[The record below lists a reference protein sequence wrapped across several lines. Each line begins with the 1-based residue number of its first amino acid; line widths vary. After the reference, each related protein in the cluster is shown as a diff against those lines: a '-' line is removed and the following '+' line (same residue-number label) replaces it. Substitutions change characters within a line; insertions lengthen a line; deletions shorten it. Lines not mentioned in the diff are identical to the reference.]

1 MYGVLNALS
10 EFTYF
15 YTPENVTS
23 YPFLLIFKLA
33 KSFQCILQ
41 LDVFVCFKID
51 FLKLYFLN
59 GVERF
64 FRSQVN

>member
-23 YPFLLIFKLA
+23 YPFLLIFKLV
-33 KSFQCILQ
+33 KSLQCILQ
-41 LDVFVCFKID
+41 LDVFGCFKMD

-59 GVERF
+59 GVEQF
-64 FRSQVN
+64 CRSQVN